1 MDYNNTM
8 NKQWHQD
15 IFDMHFTYGVHE
27 WIMRNIDDKETMAK
41 FLKFRMDFLD
51 EELNE
56 TKAAIANNDP
66 EEVVD
71 GLIDLCVIAIGTL
84 DAFGVDAQEAWRQV
98 HTANMS
104 KKVGV
109 KESRPNPLGLP
120 DLIKPEGWQG
130 PDHESNTG
138 YFSHAL

>member
-8 NKQWHQD
+8 SKQWHQD

-56 TKAAIANNDP
+56 TKAAIANKDP

-71 GLIDLCVIAIGTL
+71 GLIDLCVIALGTL

>member
-1 MDYNNTM
+1 
-8 NKQWHQD
+8 
-15 IFDMHFTYGVHE
+15 MHFTYGVHE

-56 TKAAIANNDP
+56 TKAAIANKDP